1 MVKVA
6 YIPVDDGVG
15 CIVYGVKVRILFLE
29 YDPKDDRCT
38 KEGAH
43 CGDRQGVSSEVAENV
58 ADKQDVCSDKRGSG
72 YC

>member
-29 YDPKDDRCT
+29 YDPKDDRCAEKGT
-38 KEGAH
+38 H
-43 CGDRQGVSSEVAENV
+43 CGDWQ
-58 ADKQDVCSDKRGSG
+58 
-72 YC
+72 